1 MIKAQNDSVII
12 KVDKPKDTKDEGG
25 ILLPNAQVDKPNT
38 ATVIS
43 ISNRY
48 YSYGRYVECYVDEG
62 DKIIF
67 DAYAGLP
74 ITYKGE
80 DYLVI
85 KVKDIFAVIDD

>member
-48 YSYGRYVECYVDEG
+48 YSYGRSIDNSANEG

>member
-43 ISNRY
+43 IRNRY
-48 YSYGRYVECYVDEG
+48 YSYGRYIDNSVDEG

-67 DAYAGLP
+67 DAYTGLP